1 MRKETNR
8 AIKGED
14 GKSKNTRSR
23 SDEEKDLRQQQILEA
38 AIIEFD
44 LNGYEKTS
52 MGAIAKRA
60 GLSRTL
66 VNFYF
71 GDKEGVHAEIER
83 KALVSMTEMLA
94 NASKRQKT
102 GIEKLLAIG
111 RAYVRFQK
119 KYPGYFEALA
129 RKEDG
134 QTRKE
139 LEVPSVDSTQLIAEA
154 INSGLEDGTIRHSFS
169 NLTQASLALWAT
181 THGFIVIAE
190 NKGTVLKAHW
200 GVNSSTLLKS
210 LDIAITSMFGSGD

>member
-1 MRKETNR
+1 MGTATDKASKNR
-8 AIKGED
+8 ASKG
-14 GKSKNTRSR
+14 KNARSR
-23 SDEEKDLRQQQILEA
+23 SDEEKDRRQQQILDA

-44 LNGYEKTS
+44 SNGYEKTS

-83 KALVSMTEMLA
+83 KALANMTDMFVA
-94 NASKRQKT
+94 ASKRQKL
-102 GIEKLLAIG
+102 GIDKLLAIG

-129 RKEDG
+129 RKDDG
-134 QTRKE
+134 QNQKE
-139 LEVPSVDSTQLIAEA
+139 LEIPSVDSTQVIAEA
-154 INSGLEDGTIRHSFS
+154 IRAGVEDGSVKHSFN

-181 THGFIVIAE
+181 AHGFIVIAE

-200 GVNSSTLLKS
+200 GVNASTLLKN
-210 LDIAITSMFGSGD
+210 LDTAITSMFANSD

>member
-1 MRKETNR
+1 MKTVTDKAARDKR
-8 AIKGED
+8 
-14 GKSKNTRSR
+14 GKSKNARSR

-44 LNGYEKTS
+44 SNGYEKTS

-83 KALVSMTEMLA
+83 KALASMTEMCVSA
-94 NASKRQKT
+94 AKRQKL
-102 GIEKLLAIG
+102 GIDKLLAIG

-134 QTRKE
+134 QIQKQ
-139 LEVPSVDSTQLIAEA
+139 LESPTVDSTQVIAEA
-154 INSGLEDGTIRHSFS
+154 INTGIADGTVKHNFN

-181 THGFIVIAE
+181 AHGFIVIAE

-200 GVNSSTLLKS
+200 GVNASTLLKS
-210 LDIAITSMFGSGD
+210 LDIAITSMFSNSD